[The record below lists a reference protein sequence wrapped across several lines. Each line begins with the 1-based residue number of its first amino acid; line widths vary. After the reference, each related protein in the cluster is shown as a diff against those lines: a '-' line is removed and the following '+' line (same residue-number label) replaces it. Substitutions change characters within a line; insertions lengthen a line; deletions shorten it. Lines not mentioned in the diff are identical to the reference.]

1 MNYCGITAPD
11 IANGNGC
18 RVVLWIS
25 GCNHKCKGC
34 HNPETW
40 DYKYGKIFDEEA
52 KNIIARWLSKPYI
65 KGLTL
70 SGGDPLN
77 RNNDELIEI
86 LDLCKYVKTKF
97 PDKDIWIY
105 TGYTLEELIDLSN
118 KNKDINIEILNQC
131 DYLVDGPF
139 IKELRD
145 LSIPFRGSTNQ
156 RIIDLNL
163 QKFHF
168 NYNEKG

>member
-11 IANGNGC
+11 IANGTGC

-25 GCNHKCKGC
+25 GCNHKCKVC

-40 DYKYGKIFDEEA
+40 DYKYGKNFDEDA
-52 KNIIARWLSKPYI
+52 KNIIYQWLSKPYI
-65 KGLTL
+65 KGLTI
-70 SGGDPLN
+70 SGGDPLD
-77 RNNDELIEI
+77 RSNDELLEI
-86 LDLCKYVKTKF
+86 LDLCIYVKTNF

-105 TGYTLEELIDLSN
+105 SGCTYEQLLETSN
-118 KNKDINIEILNQC
+118 TNILNILLQS

-156 RIIDLNL
+156 RIIDLEIN
-163 QKFHF
+163 KFHIKKKI
-168 NYNEKG
+168 EGQS

>member
-11 IANGNGC
+11 IANGTGC

-40 DYKYGKIFDEEA
+40 DYKYGKTFDEDA
-52 KNIIARWLSKPYI
+52 KNIIYQWLSKPYI
-65 KGLTL
+65 KGLTI
-70 SGGDPLN
+70 SGGDPLD
-77 RNNDELIEI
+77 RSNDELLEI
-86 LDLCKYVKTKF
+86 LDLCIYVKTNF

-105 TGYTLEELIDLSN
+105 TGYTYEQLLENSN
-118 KNKDINIEILNQC
+118 NNILNILLQS

-156 RIIDLNL
+156 RIIDLEIN
-163 QKFHF
+163 KFHIKKKI
-168 NYNEKG
+168 EGQS

>member
-11 IANGNGC
+11 IANGTGC

-40 DYKYGKIFDEEA
+40 DYKYGKKFDEDA
-52 KNIIARWLSKPYI
+52 KNIIYQWLSKPYI
-65 KGLTL
+65 KGLTI
-70 SGGDPLN
+70 SGGDPLD
-77 RNNDELIEI
+77 RSNDELLEI
-86 LDLCKYVKTKF
+86 LDLCIYVKTNF
-97 PDKDIWIY
+97 PDKDIWIH
-105 TGYTLEELIDLSN
+105 TGYTEEQLLEKSN
-118 KNKDINIEILNQC
+118 INILNILLQS

-156 RIIDLNL
+156 RIIDLEIN
-163 QKFHF
+163 KFRIKKKI
-168 NYNEKG
+168 EGQS

>member
-11 IANGNGC
+11 IANGTGC

-40 DYKYGKIFDEEA
+40 DYKYGKKFDEDA
-52 KNIIARWLSKPYI
+52 KNIIYQWLSKPYI
-65 KGLTL
+65 KGLTI
-70 SGGDPLN
+70 SGGDPLD
-77 RNNDELIEI
+77 RSNDELLEI
-86 LDLCKYVKTKF
+86 LDLCIYVKTNF

-105 TGYTLEELIDLSN
+105 SGFTYEQLLETSN
-118 KNKDINIEILNQC
+118 TNILNILLQS

-156 RIIDLNL
+156 RIIDLEIN
-163 QKFHF
+163 KFHIKKKI
-168 NYNEKG
+168 EGQS

>member
-11 IANGNGC
+11 IANGTGC

-25 GCNHKCKGC
+25 GCNHRCNGC

-40 DYKYGKIFDEEA
+40 DYKYGKKFDEGA
-52 KNIIARWLSKPYI
+52 KNIICQWLSKPYI
-65 KGLTL
+65 KGLTI
-70 SGGDPLN
+70 SGGDPLD
-77 RNNDELIEI
+77 RSNDELLEI
-86 LDLCKYVKTKF
+86 LDLCIYIKTNF

-105 TGYTLEELIDLSN
+105 SGFTYEQLLEKSN
-118 KNKDINIEILNQC
+118 TNILNILLQS

-156 RIIDLNL
+156 HIIDLEIN
-163 QKFHF
+163 KFHIKKKI
-168 NYNEKG
+168 EGQS

>member
-11 IANGNGC
+11 IANGTGC

-40 DYKYGKIFDEEA
+40 DYKYGKKFDEDA
-52 KNIIARWLSKPYI
+52 KNIIYQWLSKPYI
-65 KGLTL
+65 KGLTI
-70 SGGDPLN
+70 SGGDPLD
-77 RNNDELIEI
+77 RSNDELLEI
-86 LDLCKYVKTKF
+86 LDLCIYVKTNF
-97 PDKDIWIY
+97 SDKDIWIY
-105 TGYTLEELIDLSN
+105 TGYTYEQLLEKSN
-118 KNKDINIEILNQC
+118 TNILNILLQS

-139 IKELRD
+139 VKELRD

-156 RIIDLNL
+156 RIIDLEIN
-163 QKFHF
+163 KFHIKKKI
-168 NYNEKG
+168 EGQS

>member
-11 IANGNGC
+11 IANGTGC

-40 DYKYGKIFDEEA
+40 DYKYGKKFDEDA
-52 KNIIARWLSKPYI
+52 KNIIYQWLSKPYI
-65 KGLTL
+65 KGLTI
-70 SGGDPLN
+70 SGGDPLD
-77 RNNDELIEI
+77 RSNDELLEI
-86 LDLCKYVKTKF
+86 LDLCIYVKTNF

-105 TGYTLEELIDLSN
+105 TGYTYEQLLEKSN
-118 KNKDINIEILNQC
+118 NNILNILLQS

-156 RIIDLNL
+156 RIIDLEIN
-163 QKFHF
+163 KFHIKKKI
-168 NYNEKG
+168 EGQS

>member
-11 IANGNGC
+11 IANGTGC

-40 DYKYGKIFDEEA
+40 DYKYGKLFDQDA
-52 KNIIARWLSKPYI
+52 KNIISQWLSKPYI
-65 KGLTL
+65 KGLTI
-70 SGGDPLN
+70 SGGDPLDRTDN
-77 RNNDELIEI
+77 ELLEI
-86 LDLCKYVKTKF
+86 LDLCKYIKNNF
-97 PDKDIWIY
+97 SNKDIWIY
-105 TGYTLEELIDLSN
+105 TGFTYEELMEKSN
-118 KNKDINIEILNQC
+118 NIIYKILMEI

-139 IKELRD
+139 IKELKD

-156 RIIDLNL
+156 RIIDLEIN
-163 QKFHF
+163 KFHIKKKI
-168 NYNEKG
+168 EGQS

>member
-11 IANGNGC
+11 IANGTGC

-40 DYKYGKIFDEEA
+40 DYKYGKKFDEDA
-52 KNIIARWLSKPYI
+52 KNIIYQWLSKPYI
-65 KGLTL
+65 KGLTI
-70 SGGDPLN
+70 SGGDPLD
-77 RNNDELIEI
+77 RSNDELLEI
-86 LDLCKYVKTKF
+86 LDLCIYVKTNF

-105 TGYTLEELIDLSN
+105 SGFTYEQLLEISN
-118 KNKDINIEILNQC
+118 TNILNILLQS

-156 RIIDLNL
+156 RIIDLEIN
-163 QKFHF
+163 KFHIKKKI
-168 NYNEKG
+168 EGQS

>member
-11 IANGNGC
+11 IANGTGC

-34 HNPETW
+34 HNPKTW
-40 DYKYGKIFDEEA
+40 DYKYGKKFDEDA
-52 KNIIARWLSKPYI
+52 KNIIYQWLSKPYI
-65 KGLTL
+65 KGLTI
-70 SGGDPLN
+70 SGGDPLD
-77 RNNDELIEI
+77 RSNDELLEI
-86 LDLCKYVKTKF
+86 LDLCIYVKTNF

-105 TGYTLEELIDLSN
+105 TGYTYEQLLEKSN
-118 KNKDINIEILNQC
+118 TNILNILLQS

-156 RIIDLNL
+156 RIIDLEIN
-163 QKFHF
+163 KFHIKKKI
-168 NYNEKG
+168 EGQS

>member
-11 IANGNGC
+11 IANGTGC

-40 DYKYGKIFDEEA
+40 DYKYGKKFDEDA
-52 KNIIARWLSKPYI
+52 KNIIYQWLSKPYI
-65 KGLTL
+65 KGLTI
-70 SGGDPLN
+70 SGGDPLD
-77 RNNDELIEI
+77 RSNDELLEI
-86 LDLCKYVKTKF
+86 LDLCVYVKTNF

-105 TGYTLEELIDLSN
+105 TGFTYEQLLEKSN
-118 KNKDINIEILNQC
+118 INILNILLQS

-156 RIIDLNL
+156 RIIDLEIN
-163 QKFHF
+163 KFHIKKKI
-168 NYNEKG
+168 EGQS

>member
-11 IANGNGC
+11 IANGTGC

-25 GCNHKCKGC
+25 GCTHKCKGC

-40 DYKYGKIFDEEA
+40 DYKYGKVFDEDA
-52 KNIIARWLSKPYI
+52 KNVIYQWLSKPYI
-65 KGLTL
+65 KGLTI
-70 SGGDPLN
+70 SGGDPLD
-77 RNNDELIEI
+77 RNDDELLEI
-86 LDLCKYVKTKF
+86 FNLCKYIKTNF
-97 PDKDIWIY
+97 PEKDIWIY
-105 TGYTLEELIDLSN
+105 TGFTYEQLFEKSN
-118 KNKDINIEILNQC
+118 INILNILLQI

-156 RIIDLNL
+156 RIIDLEIN
-163 QKFHF
+163 KFHIKQKI
-168 NYNEKG
+168 EELQ

>member
-11 IANGNGC
+11 IANGTGC

-40 DYKYGKIFDEEA
+40 DYKYGKVFDEDA
-52 KNIIARWLSKPYI
+52 KNIIYQWLSKPYI
-65 KGLTL
+65 KGLTI
-70 SGGDPLN
+70 SGGDPLD
-77 RNNDELIEI
+77 RNDNELLEI
-86 LDLCKYVKTKF
+86 FNLCKYIKTNF
-97 PDKDIWIY
+97 PEKDIWIY
-105 TGYTLEELIDLSN
+105 TGYTYEKLIEKSN
-118 KNKDINIEILNQC
+118 NIIFNILLQS

-139 IKELRD
+139 IMELKD

-156 RIIDLNL
+156 RIIDLEIN
-163 QKFHF
+163 KFHIKQKI
-168 NYNEKG
+168 EELQ